1 MNVGSNALVRVNRRF
16 EASAESVFDA
26 WLDPELVGKWMFGPA
41 IRDEQVVRTS
51 IDPRVGGAF
60 AFVVRRQ
67 GKEINHLGEY
77 LTIERPHRLVFTWT
91 TADSLPATSRV
102 SVEIVSLENGC
113 ELTLIHEI
121 QPEWLDYA
129 VRIEESWAK
138 MLDSLATV
146 LNKGKDE

>member
-1 MNVGSNALVRVNRRF
+1 MNVGANALVRVNHRF
-16 EASAESVFDA
+16 PASAEAVFDA
-26 WLDPELVGKWMFGPA
+26 WLDPELIGKWMFGPA
-41 IRDEQVVRTS
+41 VRDEQVVRTL

-60 AFVVRRQ
+60 SFVVRRQ

-102 SVEIVSLENGC
+102 TIEILSLENQC
-113 ELTLIHEI
+113 ELTLNHEI

-129 VRIEESWAK
+129 ARMEESWSK
-138 MLDSLATV
+138 MLHVLEAT
-146 LNKGKDE
+146 LSEEAR

>member
-1 MNVGSNALVRVNRRF
+1 MNVGANALVRVNHRF
-16 EASAESVFDA
+16 PASAEAVFDA
-26 WLDPELVGKWMFGPA
+26 WLDPELIGKWMFGPA
-41 IRDEQVVRTS
+41 VRDEQVVRTL

-60 AFVVRRQ
+60 SFVVRRQ

-102 SVEIVSLENGC
+102 TIEILSLEKQC
-113 ELTLIHEI
+113 ELTLTHEI

-129 VRIEESWAK
+129 ARIEESWSK
-138 MLDSLATV
+138 MLNVLEAT
-146 LNKGKDE
+146 LSEEAT

>member
-1 MNVGSNALVRVNRRF
+1 MNVGANALVRVNHRF
-16 EASAESVFDA
+16 PASAAAVFDA
-26 WLDPELVGKWMFGPA
+26 WLDPELIGKWMFGPA
-41 IRDEQVVRTS
+41 VRDEQVVRML

-60 AFVVRRQ
+60 SFVVRRQ

-102 SVEIVSLENGC
+102 TIEILSLENQC
-113 ELTLIHEI
+113 ELTLTHEI

-129 VRIEESWAK
+129 TRIEESWST
-138 MLDSLATV
+138 MLNVLEAT
-146 LNKGKDE
+146 LSEEAT

>member
-1 MNVGSNALVRVNRRF
+1 MNVGANALVRVNHRF
-16 EASAESVFDA
+16 PASAEAVFDA
-26 WLDPELVGKWMFGPA
+26 WLDPVLIGKWMFGPA
-41 IRDEQVVRTS
+41 VRDEQVVRTLL
-51 IDPRVGGAF
+51 DPRVGGAF
-60 AFVVRRQ
+60 SFVVRRQ

-102 SVEIVSLENGC
+102 AIEILSLENQC

-129 VRIEESWAK
+129 ARIEESWSK
-138 MLDSLATV
+138 MLHVLEAALSEEAT
-146 LNKGKDE
+146 